1 MPTVLGM
8 FLGIF
13 LVLIALKVVISPTG
27 LAALGSAFVGWLV
40 LSELNERKEK
50 K

>member
-1 MPTVLGM
+1 MSAVLGM

-13 LVLIALKVVISPTG
+13 LFLMALQVVISPTG
-27 LAALGSAFVGWLV
+27 LAVLGSAFVGWLV